1 MGGLVSKKQ
10 RYMKGKIPE
19 KYWAEDMWPKMEE
32 LFEKWHIDRSK
43 GLDLF
48 LAFCAMDADAGGT
61 VDLEECFAYLGGK
74 RTKFTERIWHSE
86 PKINEDGEWEDG
98 LNFEEFAVVCWNYCT
113 IAPPHLA
120 KTVFE
125 IFDLDQAGELERADI
140 EAMYRMLYDCDEHD
154 EYYVNQLPF
163 GDEDRINKERFAAYV
178 GSNRHIIQPCLDY
191 QRRLRG
197 KFGGFILWETL
208 AGHRKRQFLVYDEK
222 SATMEE
228 AIIAIV
234 KAEDPNRKMRKMEA
248 DRALAEAKAAAEAE
262 ANAAEEE
269 LRAIERAKDE
279 EARKAEMSSEDRFM
293 KLHWMALD
301 TLRDKFE
308 QTEYVVDDAWSRHEA
323 KQDLY
328 DTLDRFKDASDEY
341 WAVKDEAELELQKG
355 TEDDHWARYGDLM
368 KTSEGRQEREFT
380 IYEHA
385 LKTKLTNLEEVRMAK
400 SKHGIVPAKT
410 TLENDIDI
418 AIGEI
423 EKKKQ
428 RIIQNRILIAA
439 GALKSKVKAA
449 QIRPVDFKDEKKLV
463 KKFSNKV
470 EMQAAEEEAK
480 QEIFEA
486 TKAKTIAGA
495 EDFMRKRKAARDLDL
510 KRVEFELATTYGSRI
525 TRWEYCW
532 DRENEKSV
540 YVNLDTLECIHQ
552 KTAICEKCDV
562 IYDQS
567 DKKCKGCDSLRSAK
581 NQMLYRPLGYKDI
594 RID

>member
-1 MGGLVSKKQ
+1 MGGAFTKKQ
-10 RYMKGKIPE
+10 RYMKGKVPE
-19 KYWAEDMWPKMEE
+19 KYWAEDMWPKVEE
-32 LFEKWHIDRSK
+32 LFEKWHIDRNK

-61 VDLEECFAYLGGK
+61 VDLEECFDYLGGR

-113 IAPPHLA
+113 IAPLYMA
-120 KTVFE
+120 KMVFE
-125 IFDLDQAGELERADI
+125 IFDVESAGELEKADI
-140 EAMYRMLYDCDEHD
+140 EALYRMLYDCDEHD

-163 GDEDRINKERFAAYV
+163 SEEETITKERFSSYV
-178 GSNRHIIQPCLDY
+178 ATNRHIIQPCLDY

-234 KAEDPNRKMRKMEA
+234 KAEDPNRKMRKLEA
-248 DRALAEAKAAAEAE
+248 DRALAEAKAVAEAE
-262 ANAAEEE
+262 ANAAAEE
-269 LRAIERAKDE
+269 LRAIERAKEE
-279 EARKAEMSSEDRFM
+279 EARKAELSAEDRFM

-308 QTEYVVDDAWSRHEA
+308 QTEYLVEDAWSRHEA

-328 DTLDRFKDASDEY
+328 DTLDRFEEASKEY
-341 WAVKDEAELELQKG
+341 WEVKDEKELELQIG
-355 TEDDHWARYGDLM
+355 TEDDHTARYTDLM
-368 KTSEGRQEREFT
+368 KTAEGRQEREYT
-380 IYEHA
+380 VYEHA
-385 LKTKLTNLEEVRMAK
+385 LKDKLAKLEAARKAK
-400 SKHGIVPAKT
+400 TRNGIVPPKT
-410 TLENDIDI
+410 TAENDIDI

-449 QIRPVDFKDEKKLV
+449 QIRPVDFKDEKKLM
-463 KKFSNKV
+463 KKYCNKA
-470 EMQAAEEEAK
+470 EIQAAEEMAK
-480 QEIFEA
+480 EEIFQA
-486 TKAKTIAGA
+486 TKGKTIASA
-495 EDFMRKRKAARDLDL
+495 EEFIRKRKGERALDL

-525 TRWEYCW
+525 TRWEFCW
-532 DRENEKSV
+532 DRENEKNV
-540 YVNLDTLECIHQ
+540 YVNLDTLEVIHM
-552 KTAICEKCDV
+552 KTAICEKCDT
-562 IYDQS
+562 IFDQS

-581 NQMLYRPLGYKDI
+581 NQALYRPLGYKDI